1 MSQFKLE
8 SKFKPGGD
16 QPNAIDFLTKG
27 INAGVKHQ
35 TLLGITGSGKT
46 YTMANVIQ
54 NTGKPTLILS
64 HNKTLAAQLFSEFQE
79 FFPHNHVEYFVS
91 YYDYYQPEA
100 YVPRRDLFIEK
111 EVEINQDIERYR
123 SSTTQ
128 SLLTQKDVIVV
139 ATVSCIYGLGN
150 PDDYMSL
157 SRTVK
162 VGMQYERNKLL
173 RHLADLQFERRNT
186 DFYPGTYR
194 VRGDV
199 VDIYLP
205 SEDKGLRLEYFGEEI
220 EVIKMFNPLTGEVY
234 ARPPEV
240 IIFPAKQYVTAY
252 DALKEAIPKI
262 RTDLEIEVKAFQDRK
277 LIIEAERLRQRVN
290 YDLEMLQET
299 GYVSGIENYS
309 RYIENRPV
317 GSPPSTLI
325 DYLPDD
331 WLLMVDESH
340 ITLPQV
346 RGMYNGDKARKENLV
361 GHGFRMKAAMD
372 NRPLK
377 FEEFQQRLDQI
388 VYVSATPSD
397 YEIELSRQTS
407 FTEKRA
413 LTNVTAELSNDINQR
428 EEGNIVQQIIR
439 PTGLLD
445 PNIDIR
451 PSEPRYLEQ
460 LQEYLVQNKYESME
474 YHPSNFDQA
483 KSKEVLPQIDD
494 LIIEV
499 RNNIKNGHRVLI
511 TTLTKRMA
519 ENLSKYLSELHI
531 KNAYLHS
538 EIDTIER
545 VEILRD
551 LRLGK
556 YDVIVGINLLREGLD
571 LPEVSMIII
580 IDADKEGFLR
590 SKTSLIQTIGRAAR
604 HHEGRVIM
612 YADKVTDSMK
622 AAIDVTFE
630 RRIIQAKYNE
640 EHGITPITIIKEI
653 KSQLERKEKAEEE
666 MSTNDQNL
674 LQRVESFPAMDK
686 KRKKEF
692 LSELKLQMDIYAD
705 MMEFEKAAEMRDLV
719 RSLEIKV

>member
-1 MSQFKLE
+1 MSQFNLK

-16 QPNAIDFLTKG
+16 QPEAIDFLTKG
-27 INAGVKHQ
+27 IQAGVKNQ

-46 YTMANVIQ
+46 FTMANVIQ

-79 FFPHNHVEYFVS
+79 FFPDNHVEYFVS

-128 SLLTQKDVIVV
+128 SLLTQKDVIVI

-150 PDDYMSL
+150 PDDYMAL
-157 SRTVK
+157 SREVK
-162 VGMQYERNKLL
+162 VGMHYERNKLL

-220 EVIKMFNPLTGEVY
+220 ESIKMFNPLTGEVY
-234 ARPPEV
+234 GKPTEV

-262 RTDLEIEVKAFQDRK
+262 RTDLEIEVKAFQDRG

-331 WLLMVDESH
+331 WLLIVDESH
-340 ITLPQV
+340 ITIPQV

-377 FEEFQQRLDQI
+377 FEEFQNRLDQI

-397 YEIELSRQTS
+397 YEIELSKQTS
-407 FTEKRA
+407 FTDKRPIDSSA
-413 LTNVTAELSNDINQR
+413 REVAEEINTR
-428 EEGNIVQQIIR
+428 KENIVEQIIR

-445 PNIDIR
+445 PDIDIR

-460 LQEYLVQNKYESME
+460 LQGYLVQNSYNTMK
-474 YHPSNFDQA
+474 YHPDKFD
-483 KSKEVLPQIDD
+483 KSRVSEILPQIDD
-494 LIIEV
+494 LVIEV
-499 RNNIKNGHRVLI
+499 RNNIKNGQRVLI

-571 LPEVSMIII
+571 LPEVSMVII

-590 SKTSLIQTIGRAAR
+590 SRTSLIQTIGRAAR
-604 HHEGRVIM
+604 HHQGRVIM
-612 YADKVTDSMK
+612 YADKITDSMK
-622 AAIDVTFE
+622 IAIDTTFN
-630 RRIIQAKYNE
+630 RREIQRKFNE
-640 EHGITPITIIKEI
+640 EHGITPATIIKEI
-653 KSQLERKEKAEEE
+653 KSQLERTEKDSEEVSTAE
-666 MSTNDQNL
+666 QNIFK
-674 LQRVESFPAMDK
+674 RSEAFAAMDK

-692 LSELKLQMDIYAD
+692 LSEIKLQMDIYAD
-705 MMEFEKAAEMRDLV
+705 MLEFERAAELRDLLK
-719 RSLEIKV
+719 SLESKA